1 MTDMSVKQME
11 AQASKKVKGAKVSKT
26 PAIWVTL
33 SRARRM
39 FHQQLKATQNNST
52 KIACIHEASNEV
64 YKKDSYMVWYDL
76 VNESRRLTNLIDFNK
91 YCGTLNLAPATVAQ
105 HVVFDG
111 SSIVNK
117 VIRYGVESVLGERI
131 LAYNEPLFNPVKI
144 EELRYGPEF
153 TTVRTE
159 EEPKPQRE
167 EASIAL
173 VEEPAKEEQP
183 EAAVILDDT
192 LDAEMQV
199 ATASETAA

>member
-1 MTDMSVKQME
+1 MEKNNISQME
-11 AQASKKVKGAKVSKT
+11 AQASKKVKGAKTSKT

-39 FHQQLKATQNNST
+39 FHQQLKVTQNNST

-91 YCGTLNLAPATVAQ
+91 YCGALNLVPETVAQ

-153 TTVRTE
+153 TTARTE
-159 EEPKPQRE
+159 EEPKLQRE
-167 EASIAL
+167 DTSIAL
-173 VEEPAKEEQP
+173 LEEFAKEEQH
-183 EAAVILDDT
+183 EVAAILADT
-192 LDAEMQV
+192 PVAEEQV
-199 ATASETAA
+199 ETVGETAA

>member
-1 MTDMSVKQME
+1 MTDSTVKKNE
-11 AQASKKVKGAKVSKT
+11 APTSKKVKGAKVSKT

-64 YKKDSYMVWYDL
+64 YKKNSYMVWYDL

-91 YCGTLNLAPATVAQ
+91 YCGTLNLVPATVAQ
-105 HVVFDG
+105 HIVFDG

-153 TTVRTE
+153 TTARTE
-159 EEPKPQRE
+159 EEPKLQRE
-167 EASIAL
+167 DTSIAL
-173 VEEPAKEEQP
+173 LEEFAKEEQP
-183 EAAVILDDT
+183 EVAVIMDDT
-192 LDAEMQV
+192 PVTEEQV
-199 ATASETAA
+199 ATVSETAA

>member
-1 MTDMSVKQME
+1 ME
-11 AQASKKVKGAKVSKT
+11 KNNISQIESQASKKVKGAKVSKT

-64 YKKDSYMVWYDL
+64 YKKNSYMVWYDL

-91 YCGTLNLAPATVAQ
+91 YCGTLNLVPATVAQ

-153 TTVRTE
+153 TTARTE
-159 EEPKPQRE
+159 EEPKLQRE
-167 EASIAL
+167 DTSIAVL
-173 VEEPAKEEQP
+173 VEFAKEEQH
-183 EAAVILDDT
+183 EVAVIMADT
-192 LDAEMQV
+192 PVAEVQV
-199 ATASETAA
+199 ETVDETAA

>member
-1 MTDMSVKQME
+1 ME
-11 AQASKKVKGAKVSKT
+11 AQASKKVKGAKTSKT

-39 FHQQLKATQNNST
+39 FHQQLKVTQNNST

-91 YCGTLNLAPATVAQ
+91 YCGALSLVPETVAQ

-153 TTVRTE
+153 TTARTE
-159 EEPKPQRE
+159 EEPKLQRE
-167 EASIAL
+167 DTSIAL
-173 VEEPAKEEQP
+173 LEEFAKEEQH
-183 EAAVILDDT
+183 EVAVIMADT
-192 LDAEMQV
+192 PVAEVQV
-199 ATASETAA
+199 ETVDETAA

>member
-1 MTDMSVKQME
+1 MTDSTVKKIE
-11 AQASKKVKGAKVSKT
+11 ASTSKT

-33 SRARRM
+33 NRARRM
-39 FHQQLKATQNNST
+39 FHQQLKVTQNNST

-64 YKKDSYMVWYDL
+64 YKKNSYMVWYDL

-91 YCGTLNLAPATVAQ
+91 YCGTLNLVPATVAQ

-153 TTVRTE
+153 TTARTE
-159 EEPKPQRE
+159 EEPKLQRE
-167 EASIAL
+167 DASIAL
-173 VEEPAKEEQP
+173 LEEPAKEEQH
-183 EAAVILDDT
+183 EAAVIMADT
-192 LDAEMQV
+192 PVAEVQV
-199 ATASETAA
+199 ETVGETAA